1 MMTTDTPGKTETT
14 RSGAVEWYDDKME
27 TSFSNVIN
35 VQATREQIEIF
46 FGITRSWN
54 AEADSVVRIDLN
66 HRQILTPYAAKRLS
80 RILSDVLNTYESRH
94 GVLKV
99 DEG

>member
-1 MMTTDTPGKTETT
+1 MKNDEPSRTETS
-14 RSGAVEWYDDKME
+14 RAGVVEWHDHKME

-54 AEADSVVRIDLN
+54 AEADNVIRIDLN

-80 RILSDVLNTYESRH
+80 RVLAEVLSTYESRH

>member
-1 MMTTDTPGKTETT
+1 MNKDEPNRTATSRAGM
-14 RSGAVEWYDDKME
+14 VEWYDDKME

-46 FGITRSWN
+46 FGITRTWN
-54 AEADSVVRIDLN
+54 AEADSVMRIDLN

-80 RILSDVLNTYESRH
+80 RILLDVLNTYESRH
-94 GVLKV
+94 GTLKV
-99 DEG
+99 DEE

>member
-1 MMTTDTPGKTETT
+1 MSNEDPSRTETT
-14 RSGAVEWYDDKME
+14 RSGTVEWYDQKME

-46 FGITRSWN
+46 FGITRTWN
-54 AEADSVVRIDLN
+54 ADSDSVMRIDLN

-80 RILSDVLNTYESRH
+80 RVLSDVLTTYEERH
-94 GVLKV
+94 GPLKV
-99 DEG
+99 DER

>member
-1 MMTTDTPGKTETT
+1 MKNDEPSRTEAG
-14 RSGAVEWYDDKME
+14 RSGVVEWYDDKME

-35 VQATREQIEIF
+35 VQATREQIAIF